1 MDYNGIL
8 LGQRISNMRKRASM
22 SQEALSDAIEL
33 SRQHLSL
40 IELGKHIPNADTIV
54 KIANVLH
61 VSADDLLVDSLE
73 YSSSTADT
81 KLHRLL
87 LECNKTE
94 EDIIVRN
101 AENLKALLYFHDVK

>member
-1 MDYNGIL
+1 MAFDSKM
-8 LGQRISNMRKRASM
+8 LGQRIASIRKKSAV
-22 SQEALSDAIEL
+22 SQEDLADMASI
-33 SRQHLSL
+33 SRKHISL
-40 IELGKHIPNADTIV
+40 IETGDTIPRTDV
-54 KIANVLH
+54 LTHIANALR

-73 YSSSTADT
+73 YSSSTADS

>member
-1 MDYNGIL
+1 MAINYEL
-8 LGQRISNMRKRASM
+8 LGHRIAHCRNQANL
-22 SQEALSDAIEL
+22 SQDDFSEQVTLSRPHLGAIEAGL
-33 SRQHLSL
+33 KRPSL
-40 IELGKHIPNADTIV
+40 DTLV
-54 KIANVLH
+54 DIANALH

-73 YSSSTADT
+73 YSSSTADS

>member
-1 MDYNGIL
+1 MAIKYDLI
-8 LGQRISNMRKRASM
+8 GQRIASARRSAGL
-22 SQEALSDAIEL
+22 SQEELGEKITL
-33 SRQHLSL
+33 SRTHVGYIENGQRIPSIDTL
-40 IELGKHIPNADTIV
+40 ID
-54 KIANVLH
+54 IANALH

-73 YSSSTADT
+73 YSSSTANT